1 MATDLRVRVARGT
14 LINAAFLLLVN
25 GLGLVRGFVVAAFLT
40 ASDYGLWGVL
50 VVLLST
56 LLWLKQAGVNEK
68 YIQQRDDDQALA
80 FQRAMTVEITLVTA
94 CAAIGLV
101 LIPVAALVLG
111 LHEILV
117 PGLLLLLAL
126 PAIALQAPVWIFSRS
141 LDFMQQRRLQA
152 IDPIVA
158 FVVTVGLAIAGAGYW
173 SLLVG
178 TLAGAWG
185 TALAAIIVSPY
196 PLKLRL
202 DRATLRDYG
211 SFSWPILVAGA
222 STIVFAQALT
232 IVGNAA
238 GGLALLGGISLAS
251 TVGQFANRADQAVT
265 EALYP
270 AICRVQDRLDVLRET
285 FVTSNR
291 LALLWGVPFGV
302 GACLFVSDLVEFVL
316 GEDKWGHAVVLL
328 QVVALMAAFDQLGF
342 NLSSFYRARGDTRP
356 TAVLALVNLVVVLVV
371 ALPLLATHELGGLA
385 IGIAAAEIAVLCARW
400 WYVEKL
406 FPGFPVWR
414 FASRALA
421 PALLPAALV
430 LVVRVFETGTR
441 TAGMAVAEL
450 VMYCVATAGT
460 ILFLERPLIDE
471 AIGYLRNRGP
481 ALA

>member
-25 GLGLVRGFVVAAFLT
+25 GLGLVRGFVVAAFLS

-68 YIQQRDDDQALA
+68 YIQQRDDDQQLA
-80 FQRAMTVEITLVTA
+80 FQRALTVELTLVTA
-94 CAAIGLV
+94 CGVLGLV
-101 LIPVAALVLG
+101 LVPLAALVLG
-111 LHEILV
+111 VHEILV
-117 PGLLLLLAL
+117 PGLVLLLAL
-126 PAIALQAPVWIFSRS
+126 PAIALQAPVWIYSRS
-141 LDFMQQRRLQA
+141 LEFMQQRRLQG

-158 FVVTVGLAIAGAGYW
+158 FVVTIGLAIAGAGYW

-178 TLAGAWG
+178 TLAGAWA
-185 TALAAIIVSPY
+185 TAIAAMVVSPY
-196 PLKLRL
+196 PLALRI

-251 TVGQFANRADQAVT
+251 TIGQFANRADQAVS

-270 AICRVQDRLDVLRET
+270 AICRVQDRLELLRET

-302 GACLFVSDLVEFVL
+302 GACLFVGDLVEFVL
-316 GEDKWGHAVVLL
+316 GSGKWGHAVPLL
-328 QVVALMAAFDQLGF
+328 QVVALMAAFDQIGF
-342 NLSSFYRARGDTRP
+342 NLSSFYRARGGSRP
-356 TAVLALVNLVVVLVV
+356 TAVLAVVNLVVILVV

-385 IGIAAAEIAVLCARW
+385 IGVAAAEVAVLAARW
-400 WYVEKL
+400 RYLVRL
-406 FPGFPVWR
+406 FPGFPLWR
-414 FASRALA
+414 FVARALA
-421 PALLPAALV
+421 PAVPPAALV
-430 LVVRVFETGTR
+430 LLIR
-441 TAGMAVAEL
+441 T
-450 VMYCVATAGT
+450 
-460 ILFLERPLIDE
+460 
-471 AIGYLRNRGP
+471 
-481 ALA
+481 

>member
-14 LINAAFLLLVN
+14 LINGVFLLLVN

-56 LLWLKQAGVNEK
+56 LLWLKQAGINEK
-68 YIQQRDDDQALA
+68 YIQQQDPDQRLA
-80 FQRAMTVEITLVTA
+80 FQRAMTVEVTLVAA
-94 CAAIGLV
+94 CAALGLALV
-101 LIPVAALVLG
+101 PLAALVLG

-126 PAIALQAPVWIFSRS
+126 PAIALQAPVWIYSRS
-141 LDFMQQRRLQA
+141 LDFMQQRRLQG

-158 FVVTVGLAIAGAGYW
+158 FVVTVGLAVAGAGYW

-178 TLAGAWG
+178 TLAGAWA
-185 TALAAIIVSPY
+185 TAIAAMVVSPY
-196 PLKLRL
+196 PLALRI
-202 DRATLRDYG
+202 DRATLRDCG
-211 SFSWPILVAGA
+211 SFSWPILAAGA
-222 STIVFAQALT
+222 STIVLAQAVS

-270 AICRVQDRLDVLRET
+270 AICRVQNRLDVLRET

-316 GEDKWGHAVVLL
+316 GEDKWGDAVVLL
-328 QVVALMAAFDQLGF
+328 QVVALMAAFDQIGF

-385 IGIAAAEIAVLCARW
+385 IGIAAAEIAVLGARW
-400 WYVEKL
+400 FYLERL

-414 FASRALA
+414 FVARALA
-421 PALLPAALV
+421 PAVPPAALV
-430 LVVRVFETGTR
+430 LVVRALETGER
-441 TAGMAVAEL
+441 TGGMALAEL
-450 VMYCVATAGT
+450 AVYCAATAGT
-460 ILFLERPLIDE
+460 ILLLERRLLDE
-471 AIGYLRNRGP
+471 AIGYLRGRGP

>member
-1 MATDLRVRVARGT
+1 MGTDLRVRVARGT

-56 LLWLKQAGVNEK
+56 LLWLKQAGINEK
-68 YIQQRDDDQALA
+68 YIQQDEDDQQLA
-80 FQRAMTVEITLVTA
+80 FHRAMTVEITLVTA
-94 CAAIGLV
+94 CAAIGVV
-101 LIPVAALVLG
+101 LIPLATVVLG
-111 LHEILV
+111 VHEVLV

-126 PAIALQAPVWIFSRS
+126 PAIALQAPIWIYSRS
-141 LDFMQQRRLQA
+141 LDFMAQRRLQA

-158 FVVTVGLAIAGAGYW
+158 FVLTVGLAIAGAGYW

-178 TLAGAWG
+178 TLAGAWA
-185 TALAAIIVSPY
+185 TAIAAIVVSPY
-196 PLKLRL
+196 PLALRI

-211 SFSWPILVAGA
+211 AFSWPILVAGA

-251 TVGQFANRADQAVT
+251 TIGQFANRADQAVT

-270 AICRVQDRLDVLRET
+270 AICRVQARLDVLRET

-302 GACLFVSDLVEFVL
+302 GACLFASDLVEFVL
-316 GEDKWGHAVVLL
+316 GEDKWGDAVPLL

-342 NLSSFYRARGDTRP
+342 NLSSFYRARGDSRP
-356 TAVLALVNLVVVLVV
+356 TAVFAVVNLVVILVV
-371 ALPLLATHELGGLA
+371 GLPLLATH
-385 IGIAAAEIAVLCARW
+385 
-400 WYVEKL
+400 
-406 FPGFPVWR
+406 
-414 FASRALA
+414 
-421 PALLPAALV
+421 
-430 LVVRVFETGTR
+430 
-441 TAGMAVAEL
+441 
-450 VMYCVATAGT
+450 
-460 ILFLERPLIDE
+460 
-471 AIGYLRNRGP
+471 
-481 ALA
+481 